1 MTLKDADRVG
11 RVCGTV
17 WYRGAPYTVYAIGKR
32 YVKKDWAYPYIEL
45 LDRNGRSIVSAKPDE
60 VSETP
65 PIAEE
70 NNKQNEGSD
79 NNG

>member
-1 MTLKDADRVG
+1 MTLKDADRIG

-32 YVKKDWAYPYIEL
+32 YVKKDWVYPYIEL
-45 LDRNGRSIVSAKPDE
+45 LDKNENAVVCAKPDE

-65 PIAEE
+65 PLDD
-70 NNKQNEGSD
+70 KEGE
-79 NNG
+79 GKT